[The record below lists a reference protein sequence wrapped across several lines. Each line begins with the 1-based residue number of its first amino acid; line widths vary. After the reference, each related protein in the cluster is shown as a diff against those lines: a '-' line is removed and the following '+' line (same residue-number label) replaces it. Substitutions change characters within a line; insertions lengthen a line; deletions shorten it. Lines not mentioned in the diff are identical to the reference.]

1 MPLRCDEV
9 KVSVSIPDGDAPN
22 IDRNFGEAAIDLEGR
37 KKTPVTCSGKKG
49 MGIVESSAGT
59 AILAQ

>member
-49 MGIVESSAGT
+49 MV
-59 AILAQ
+59 